1 MAPSLPGRARTRIH
15 PGDDP
20 GADPSP
26 TGVAGGVAGGAA
38 GAVVLTGR
46 GRRVQ
51 HPEQGFTWRTR
62 AGARP

>member
-1 MAPSLPGRARTRIH
+1 MAPSLPRRARTRIH

-20 GADPSP
+20 GADPGP
-26 TGVAGGVAGGAA
+26 TGVAGEAA
-38 GAVVLTGR
+38 GAVVPACG